1 MCSGSSITAFSVFAV
16 FTLIV
21 YYISEGYQAVYH
33 ASATG
38 AGVRLLPM
46 ILVQVF
52 FLILSSRLIPRIG
65 RFKPFLVIG
74 PCFIALSTGLFYSVK
89 YGTSEAHLY
98 GYQVV
103 LGTGIGLCLQNTSL
117 SVQFEL
123 KSEPWLISA
132 GTGMVIF
139 SQSPGLINSPII
151 MLISLK
157 SGLSVGFSVSLSP
170 VTFSRT

>member
-1 MCSGSSITAFSVFAV
+1 MRSGSSITAFSVFAV

-74 PCFIALSTGLFYSVK
+74 PCFIASTLSSTVHPKHTF
-89 YGTSEAHLY
+89 TA
-98 GYQVV
+98 
-103 LGTGIGLCLQNTSL
+103 T
-117 SVQFEL
+117 
-123 KSEPWLISA
+123 KSSWGPVSA
-132 GTGMVIF
+132 CACRTPRF
-139 SQSPGLINSPII
+139 RYNSSSNRNPG
-151 MLISLK
+151 
-157 SGLSVGFSVSLSP
+157 
-170 VTFSRT
+170 